1 MSAAKRGNA
10 KPGKAAT
17 KQRAPTTSSPLR
29 HGLGL
34 FVFLAVAGSFA
45 GGGYAIWRFV
55 APKVIAHAD
64 YQVSADRITITPPP
78 SWIRTDL
85 KRQVLESGGLE
96 GPLSLLDADLNQRV
110 AAAFGL
116 HPWVA
121 EVLRVEK
128 SRPARV
134 DVTLR
139 YRKPVAMVEVPGGL
153 YAVDEEGVLLPS
165 EDFSP
170 IEASRYPR
178 LSSIGSAPL
187 GPVGTEWGDPR
198 VAGGARIAE
207 ALFDDWDKLNLA
219 RIVPPAIGDSA
230 PNNAAPTYELFTRSG
245 TRILWGA
252 PPKGDLFDDHVTSA
266 KRARLTAEIAQRG
279 PADTRHAPR
288 EIDLRPLDAMASE
301 PRTATRPAARHD
313 G

>member
-10 KPGKAAT
+10 KNDKAAA
-17 KQRAPTTSSPLR
+17 KRQAPTISGPTR
-29 HGLGL
+29 RGLKMFAL
-34 FVFLAVAGSFA
+34 LTVAGSLA
-45 GGGYAIWRFV
+45 GGGYAIWRYV
-55 APKVIAHAD
+55 GPDVLAHSD
-64 YQVSADRITITPPP
+64 YQLSPEGITITPPP

-110 AAAFGL
+110 AAAFEL

-128 SRPARV
+128 SQPARV

-139 YRKPVAMVEVPGGL
+139 YRKPVAMAEVPGGL

-178 LSSIGSAPL
+178 LSSIRSAPL
-187 GPVGTEWGDPR
+187 GPVGTPWGDSR
-198 VAGGARIAE
+198 VAGAARIAE
-207 ALFDDWDKLNLA
+207 ALFDDWDKLELA
-219 RIVPPAIGDSA
+219 RIIPAAIGDSA
-230 PNNAAPTYELFTRSG
+230 PNNAAENYEIYTRRG
-245 TRILWGA
+245 ARILWGA
-252 PPKGDLFDDHVTSA
+252 PPAGDLFDDDVTSA
-266 KRARLTAEIAQRG
+266 KRARLSAEFAERE
-279 PADTRHAPR
+279 PAGAPR
-288 EIDLRPLDAMASE
+288 EIDLRSLDAPASE
-301 PRTATRPAARHD
+301 PRTATRPASE
-313 G
+313 